1 MAVRSYTDLIVW
13 QKGMDLVE
21 AVYRLSEAFPKDE
34 RFGLTAQLRRSAVS
48 VPSNVAEGQGRW
60 GTGEF
65 VQFLGI
71 AHGSL
76 CELETQVHI
85 AVRLRFVTP
94 EGAGRVFAL
103 ATEVGKLI
111 QALRKSLS

>member
-1 MAVRSYTDLIVW
+1 MAVRSYTELIAW

-21 AVYRLSEAFPKDE
+21 EVYRLSDGFPKDE
-34 RFGLTAQLRRSAVS
+34 RFGLTTQLRRSAIS

-65 VQFLGI
+65 VHFLGI

-85 AVRLRFVTP
+85 AVRLRFVTSDAARP
-94 EGAGRVFAL
+94 AFQL

-111 QALRKSLS
+111 QGLRKSLA

>member
-1 MAVRSYTDLIVW
+1 MAVRSYTELIAW
-13 QKGMDLVE
+13 QKAMDLVE
-21 AVYRLSEAFPKDE
+21 IVYRLSDRFPKDE

-48 VPSNVAEGQGRW
+48 IPPNVAEGQGRW

-85 AVRLRFVTP
+85 AVRLGVVAV
-94 EGAGRVFAL
+94 EDAGPAFRL

-111 QALRKSLS
+111 HGLRKSLC